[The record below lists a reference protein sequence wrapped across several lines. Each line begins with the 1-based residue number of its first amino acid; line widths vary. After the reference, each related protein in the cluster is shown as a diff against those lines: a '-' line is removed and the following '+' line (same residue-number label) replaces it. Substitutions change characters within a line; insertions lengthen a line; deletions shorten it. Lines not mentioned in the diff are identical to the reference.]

1 MGNRQSSKNKIFTE
15 FRAYVLWRWVPSPPG
30 CHVSRN
36 RQGATTRPK
45 IHVQRLKF
53 IFQIWII
60 IPVESVSVPL
70 RHCDLIDMSDLSIMW
85 GSLNPLLRV
94 KTVSPC
100 RRSCYIPTG
109 DILVLDSPKNTVF
122 ELRSWLIDLLGVK
135 WFNRERHRRKEGED
149 RWREFEEREADSSPL

>member
-1 MGNRQSSKNKIFTE
+1 MEVGAFSTRMPRVMWNQQK
-15 FRAYVLWRWVPSPPG
+15 
-30 CHVSRN
+30 
-36 RQGATTRPK
+36 ATTRPK

-60 IPVESVSVPL
+60 IHVESVSVPL

-109 DILVLDSPKNTVF
+109 DILALESPKNTVF